1 MTSSVLKGLCLDE
14 GLKHTRQE
22 HVLNPLLT
30 SQTVR
35 GINRGRL
42 MNLRGLSFVPLL
54 TSWRL
59 VFRHSG
65 RSQVASH
72 RSCCS
77 KLSLCQE
84 LGSEKLQC
92 GTRALWMF
100 LFQARSHTRAPT
112 SVMPSCIRRPRREHM
127 VPCLSFPFRIP
138 KVLVHTTLFCR
149 ENLCKPARRQRG
161 LKNSKQGRALLSW
174 AGRRHCVCC
183 RGAD

>member
-1 MTSSVLKGLCLDE
+1 M
-14 GLKHTRQE
+14 
-22 HVLNPLLT
+22 LNPLLT

-54 TSWRL
+54 TSWRR

-84 LGSEKLQC
+84 LGSEKNYNVAHGRC
-92 GTRALWMF
+92 GCFSSGTLPHPSAYLCHAL
-100 LFQARSHTRAPT
+100 
-112 SVMPSCIRRPRREHM
+112 SCIRRPRREHM
-127 VPCLSFPFRIP
+127 VPCLSLPISNT

-149 ENLCKPARRQRG
+149 EKNLCKPARRQRG
-161 LKNSKQGRALLSW
+161 LKNSKQGRALLS
-174 AGRRHCVCC
+174 
-183 RGAD
+183 